1 MMSFFYCRDDNIV
14 NTRLPPCMARGAN
27 RETNMMVETVL
38 SRSVRLMFAGGVAV
52 AMGSA
57 YAQDTTAA
65 APESMQRV
73 EVTGSRIAT
82 ANLDSAS
89 PVTVVSAKDIKLEGV
104 RSVENL
110 LNNLPQVFADQ
121 GGSISNGSTGT
132 ATVNLRNFGADR
144 TLVLVNGRRLP
155 AGSPRNTAADLNQ
168 IPAALIKRVE
178 VLTGGASAIYGSDA
192 VAGVVN
198 FIMNDN
204 FQGVQLETNYSFY
217 NHQQNGGAAA
227 DAANRRNYALPGDV
241 GADGKVKD
249 ANLLLGGN
257 FADGRGNAVL
267 FFGYKKEDPILQAQR
282 DFSSCS
288 LDGFSSGTTFNCGG
302 SGTSYPGRFFTD
314 AGQVTV
320 ADANGNIRRY
330 VAATD
335 QYNFGPL
342 NYYRRPSERYTFSGF
357 SHYDITNKLRLYT
370 EASFHDDHTVAQIAP
385 SGLFGFD
392 ASGANAISGE
402 NPFLS
407 TAWRNALGLTG
418 PTDTAEAIIF
428 RRNVE
433 GGGRQDDQRHTSYR
447 GVIGVKGE
455 VANWNYDVFAQMGKV
470 LFSETY
476 FNDFSNVRIGR
487 ALDVVRDASGNP
499 ACRTFVSGVDPNCVP
514 YNIWSLGQVTPE
526 ALKYL
531 QTPGFQKG
539 STSQSVQGI
548 NVSTDLGDYGMRLPT
563 SSKGIGLAL
572 GWEHRTEKLDLAT
585 DTAFETGDLAGQG
598 GPTHGVSG
606 QFSVRDYYAEARIPV
621 LEKMP
626 FAESLTLTTS
636 YRRSD
641 YSTNQKT
648 DSYGVGVEWAPIRQA
663 KVRFSYQRAA
673 RAANV
678 VELFTPQGLS
688 LFGMA
693 SDPCAGATP
702 DASAADCARTGVTA
716 AQYGR
721 IEDSPAQQY
730 NAITGGNT
738 ALAPEESDSYTLGL
752 VLTPIRNLS
761 MTIDAFDMKVKG
773 VIGGMPASTTLTQCL
788 QTGDPKFCAL
798 ITRDRLGTLWALPT
812 AQVVATNQNL
822 GLSSS
827 KGVDLGANYSYK
839 MGAYGG
845 LDLSFI
851 GTYLKEFKQED
862 FPGSGQYDCA
872 GLHGTTCGTPLPKW
886 RHKVR
891 AVWGTPWNGVELG
904 LTWRHINSVK
914 LDATSSNP
922 LLAADFEPADER
934 LASRDYLDAV
944 GQWQFNKNLTL
955 RLGINNLL
963 DKDPPVTGVV
973 AAVYGNGNTYPQVY
987 DALGRNVFLNLSAK
1001 F

>member
-1 MMSFFYCRDDNIV
+1 
-14 NTRLPPCMARGAN
+14 
-27 RETNMMVETVL
+27 
-38 SRSVRLMFAGGVAV
+38 MFASGMAVAV
-52 AMGSA
+52 SAA
-57 YAQDTTAA
+57 YAQEAAPAA
-65 APESMQRV
+65 AGQPLQRV

-82 ANLDSAS
+82 ANLESVS
-89 PVTVVSAKDIKLEGV
+89 PVTVVGAKDIKLEGV
-104 RSVENL
+104 KSVENL

-204 FQGVQLETNYSFY
+204 FQGVQIESNYQFY
-217 NHQQNGGAAA
+217 NHQQNGGPVA
-227 DAANRRNYALPGDV
+227 DANKRRNFPLPGDK

-249 ANLLLGGN
+249 ISLLMGGN
-257 FADGRGNAVL
+257 FADGKGNAVL
-267 FFGYKKEDPILQAQR
+267 YFGYKKEDPLLQSER
-282 DFSSCS
+282 DFSACS
-288 LDGFSSGTTFNCGG
+288 LDGFSSGNTFNCGG
-302 SGTSYPGRFFTD
+302 SGTSFPGRFFTD
-314 AGQVTV
+314 SGQVTV
-320 ADANGNIRRY
+320 ANAAGGVRPC

-342 NYYRRPSERYTFSGF
+342 NYFRRPSQRYTFSAF
-357 SHYDITNKLRLYT
+357 SHYDLTDNARLYT

-385 SGLFGFD
+385 SGLFGLD
-392 ASGANAISGE
+392 ASGAAAIRWE

-407 TAWRNALGLTG
+407 TAWKNALGLTG
-418 PTDTAEAIIF
+418 PGDTADAVIF

-447 GVIGVKGE
+447 GVVGIKGD
-455 VANWNYDVFAQMGKV
+455 VANWNYDVFAQVGKV
-470 LFSETY
+470 LFTENY
-476 FNDFSNVRIGR
+476 LNDFSIARSAR
-487 ALDVVRDASGNP
+487 AVDVVMGPNGTP
-499 ACRTFVSGVDPNCVP
+499 VCRSVVNGTDPNCVP
-514 YNIWSLGQVTPE
+514 YNIWALGGVTPE

-539 STSQSVQGI
+539 STSQTVQGI
-548 NVSTDLGDYGMRLPT
+548 NLSSDLGEYGMKLPT
-563 SSKGIGLAL
+563 SNQGVGIAL

-585 DTAFETGDLAGQG
+585 DAAFESGDLAGQG
-598 GPTHGVSG
+598 GPTLGVAG
-606 QFSVRDYYAEARIPV
+606 QFSVRDYYVETRIPV
-621 LEKMP
+621 LEKLP
-626 FAESLTLTTS
+626 FADSLTLTAS
-636 YRRSD
+636 YRKSD
-641 YSTNQKT
+641 YSTGHKT
-648 DSYGVGVEWAPIRQA
+648 SSYGFGAEWAPVREA
-663 KVRFSYQRAA
+663 KFRFSYQRAA

-693 SDPCAGATP
+693 EDPCAGPTPSATP
-702 DASAADCARTGVTA
+702 AQCALTGVTA

-730 NAITGGNT
+730 NQISGGT
-738 ALAPEESDSYTLGL
+738 STLAPEKSDSFTLGL
-752 VLTPIRNLS
+752 VLQPMRNLS

-773 VIGGMPASTTLTQCL
+773 VIDPQPAATTLTQCL
-788 QTGDPKFCAL
+788 QTGDPKFCWL
-798 ITRDRLGTLWALPT
+798 IPRDRLGTLWALPG
-812 AQVVATNQNL
+812 AHILALNENL
-822 GLSSS
+822 GMRST
-827 KGVDLGANYSYK
+827 KGVDLGVNYGMK
-839 MGAYGG
+839 LGAWGN
-845 LDLSFI
+845 LDLSLI

-862 FPGSGQYDCA
+862 FPGSGEYDCA

-904 LTWRHINSVK
+904 VTWRYIKGVK
-914 LDATSSNP
+914 LDATSGNA
-922 LLAADFEPADER
+922 LLATDFEPADER
-934 LASRDYLDAV
+934 LGARNYLDLV
-944 GQWQFNKNLTL
+944 GSWQINKTLTF
-955 RLGINNLL
+955 RAGMNNAL

-973 AAVYGNGNTYPQVY
+973 AAVFGNGNTYPQVF
-987 DALGRNVFLNLSAK
+987 DALGRHVFLNLTAK